1 MFLTL
6 SDLKL
11 KPSQSEKTLLSIC
24 EKRLR
29 APCRYFKI
37 LKKSL
42 DARDKNDIRWVYA
55 VECSDKP
62 FSSPPRVFE
71 KIKKSAPRVYVV
83 GAGPCGL
90 FAALRLL
97 DHGIKPVVIERGKP
111 VEERI
116 KDVETFSTTGKLNT
130 ESNVQFGEGGAG
142 TFSDGKL
149 FTQTKSSLNRE
160 VLDLFVRFGAPEET
174 GYLGKP
180 HVGSDRLTAV
190 VRNIR
195 NYILSEGG
203 EVRFSA
209 LFTGAQFKNGRL
221 VSVEINGVREDADE
235 LVLAIGHS
243 ARDTYEALHSEGF
256 LLEQKEFAAGVRIEH
271 LQSKISKAQYGA
283 GYSALP
289 AADYKLVS
297 HAGDRAAFTF
307 CMCPGGEVIPS
318 ASEEGGVVTN
328 GMSLFARDGRNAN
341 SALVVQVKKEDFGS
355 EHPLAGIAYQR
366 KIERAAYESAGG
378 NYRAPVQLV
387 GDFLADKES
396 YYFGEVKPSYSV
408 GTQFVPMRAIL
419 PEVITKTLRSA
430 LVDMNYRLSGFAAFD
445 AVLTGVE
452 TRTSSPVRILRGES
466 LEAAERRGVYPCGEG
481 AGYAGGITSSA
492 ADGLRAA
499 EAIFKKYV

>member
-1 MFLTL
+1 MGVYFGVCRIGGNMFLTL

-11 KPSQSEKTLLSIC
+11 KPSQSEKTLLSVC
-24 EKRLR
+24 EKKLR

-116 KDVETFSTTGKLNT
+116 KDVETFRATGKLNT

-180 HVGSDRLTAV
+180 HIGSDRLTAV
-190 VRNIR
+190 VR
-195 NYILSEGG
+195 
-203 EVRFSA
+203 
-209 LFTGAQFKNGRL
+209 
-221 VSVEINGVREDADE
+221 
-235 LVLAIGHS
+235 
-243 ARDTYEALHSEGF
+243 
-256 LLEQKEFAAGVRIEH
+256 
-271 LQSKISKAQYGA
+271 
-283 GYSALP
+283 
-289 AADYKLVS
+289 
-297 HAGDRAAFTF
+297 
-307 CMCPGGEVIPS
+307 
-318 ASEEGGVVTN
+318 
-328 GMSLFARDGRNAN
+328 
-341 SALVVQVKKEDFGS
+341 
-355 EHPLAGIAYQR
+355 
-366 KIERAAYESAGG
+366 
-378 NYRAPVQLV
+378 
-387 GDFLADKES
+387 
-396 YYFGEVKPSYSV
+396 
-408 GTQFVPMRAIL
+408 
-419 PEVITKTLRSA
+419 
-430 LVDMNYRLSGFAAFD
+430 
-445 AVLTGVE
+445 
-452 TRTSSPVRILRGES
+452 
-466 LEAAERRGVYPCGEG
+466 
-481 AGYAGGITSSA
+481 
-492 ADGLRAA
+492 
-499 EAIFKKYV
+499 

>member
-11 KPSQSEKTLLSIC
+11 KPSQSEKTLLSVC
-24 EKRLR
+24 EKKLR

-116 KDVETFSTTGKLNT
+116 KDVETFRATGKLNT

-180 HVGSDRLTAV
+180 HIGSDRLTAV

-203 EVRFSA
+203 EVRFSS

-243 ARDTYEALHSEGF
+243 ARDTYEALHREGF